1 MSPRVIQKQYWIAL
15 ALAALCGCQTYER
28 HRPTFWPFPE
38 HKLTSYHTPSMRV
51 DAVHEFTMRS
61 KGVDTPEQ
69 RQITDQLARQI
80 QVEPDPLVRQA
91 IVQAV
96 AAYRTPMA
104 EQVLEA
110 GLSDDNAAVRVSCCK
125 AIGKRADAAAVPT
138 LAATIHSDKDVDVR
152 LAATDALGKIKSPE
166 SIKALGAAL
175 DDRDPAMQYVAVQA
189 MKQATGKDYGP
200 DVQAYRQVAAGGALP
215 PEHAP
220 SVAQRV
226 LGMSPFK

>member
-91 IVQAV
+91 VV
-96 AAYRTPMA
+96 ASMAEYRTPMA
-104 EQVLEA
+104 QQVLEA
-110 GLSDDNAAVRVSCCK
+110 GLNDENAAVRVTSCR
-125 AIGKRADAAAVPT
+125 ALGKRAEPISVAS
-138 LAATIHSDKDVDVR
+138 LATALRSDK
-152 LAATDALGKIKSPE
+152 
-166 SIKALGAAL
+166 
-175 DDRDPAMQYVAVQA
+175 
-189 MKQATGKDYGP
+189 
-200 DVQAYRQVAAGGALP
+200 
-215 PEHAP
+215 
-220 SVAQRV
+220 
-226 LGMSPFK
+226 

>member
-1 MSPRVIQKQYWIAL
+1 
-15 ALAALCGCQTYER
+15 
-28 HRPTFWPFPE
+28 
-38 HKLTSYHTPSMRV
+38 MRV
-51 DAVHEFTMRS
+51 DAVHEYAMRS

-138 LAATIHSDKDVDVR
+138 LAAVIHSDKDVDVR
-152 LAATDALGKIKSPE
+152 LAATDALGKIKSPD

-175 DDRDPAMQYVAVQA
+175 DDRDPAMQYVAVQS
-189 MKQATGKDYGP
+189 MKAATGKDYGP

-220 SVAQRV
+220 SVAERV
-226 LGMSPFK
+226 RGMSPFK